1 MREEPI
7 FIVGVPRSGTTLLA
21 AMLAAHSR
29 MSCGPE
35 THFFQWLARADI
47 AQLCHVDSWPKTA
60 IDFVCGMIHANR
72 TVCAKYGLTRDEIA
86 AYLADAPPEVASLL
100 AALTEPYMTE
110 LGKRR
115 WVEKTPDHL
124 KYVVEMRRHFPH
136 SPIVRIVRDPRDVA
150 LSLKRMSWGPQTW
163 LGGLVW
169 WKQFDDA
176 SAAFF
181 ASDPLSYTL
190 RYEDLVRAPA
200 EEMRRLCD
208 FLGEEFE
215 EQMLDTSTT
224 GYQLNSR
231 GVPEKARVSQPI
243 DASRAE
249 AWRHELSQRDRQLAE
264 SLLGDRMR
272 AFAYPLL
279 GTFPHYGIIRPPM
292 TDLTLYVDALADLA
306 EAGVRFWRSHDRER
320 PTVKVYLGHPGNWFE
335 NSRRARLRGVTEV
348 LRDVAS
354 ATVGESSVF
363 WAVADAAPPPTG
375 YTAGWLARLLRPFAM
390 NHQDWGC
397 PSSQAGTSP

>member
-1 MREEPI
+1 MHEEPI

-47 AQLCHVDSWPKTA
+47 AQLCGVDSWPKAA

-72 TVCAKYGLTRDEIA
+72 TVCAKYGLTRDDIA

-100 AALTEPYMTE
+100 AALTEPYMTK

-124 KYVVEMRRHFPH
+124 KYVAEMRRHFPH

-163 LGGLVW
+163 LGGLMW

-224 GYQLNSR
+224 GHQLNSR

-243 DASRAE
+243 DASRVE
-249 AWRHELSQRDRQLAE
+249 AWRGELSQRENQLAE
-264 SLLGDRMR
+264 SLLGDRLH
-272 AFAYPLL
+272 AFAYPVL
-279 GTFPHYGIIRPPM
+279 GTFPRYGQIYPPAM
-292 TDLTLYVDALADLA
+292 ELTSYADELTRLA
-306 EAGVRFWRSHDRER
+306 EAGIRFWQAYDREPAKVR
-320 PTVKVYLGHPGNWFE
+320 VYLGFPNDWFDGG
-335 NSRRARLRGVTEV
+335 RRARLHGALAV
-348 LRDVAS
+348 LRDVVAAAMGS
-354 ATVGESSVF
+354 ISVF
-363 WAVADAAPPPTG
+363 WAVAGAAPSPAG
-375 YTAGWLARLLRPFAM
+375 YTAYWLARLLRPFAM
-390 NHQDWGC
+390 NRQNFG
-397 PSSQAGTSP
+397 SATTQAGARS

>member
-1 MREEPI
+1 MRVEPI

-47 AQLCHVDSWPKTA
+47 AQLCRADFWPGA
-60 IDFVCGMIHANR
+60 ALDFVCGMTHANR
-72 TVCAKYGLTRDEIA
+72 AVCAKYGLTRDDIA
-86 AYLADAPPEVASLL
+86 TYLEGAPPKVASLL
-100 AALTEPYMTE
+100 AALTEPYMAK
-110 LGKRR
+110 LGKQR

-124 KYVVEMRRHFPH
+124 KYVAEMRRHFPH

-150 LSLKRMSWGPQTW
+150 LSLKRMPWGPQTW
-163 LGGLVW
+163 PGGLLW

-200 EEMRRLCD
+200 EELRQLCH

-224 GYQLNSR
+224 GRQLNSR

-243 DASRAE
+243 DVSRVE
-249 AWRHELSQRDRQLAE
+249 VWRNELSQRENQLAE
-264 SLLGDRMR
+264 SLLGDRLR
-272 AFAYPLL
+272 AFAYPVE
-279 GTFPHYGIIRPPM
+279 GAFPRYAEIYPPR
-292 TDLTLYVDALADLA
+292 TELAPYVDELTRLA
-306 EAGVRFWRSHDRER
+306 EAGIRFWRAYDREH
-320 PTVKVYLGHPGNWFE
+320 PTVKVYLGLPHNWFVG
-335 NSRRARLRGVTEV
+335 NRRSHLRGALTV
-348 LRDVAS
+348 LRDVAV
-354 ATVGESSVF
+354 AAMGRNSVF
-363 WAVADAAPPPTG
+363 WAVADAAPSPSG
-375 YTAGWLARLLRPFAM
+375 HIAYWLTRLLRPFAM
-390 NHQDWGC
+390 NRHGFQY
-397 PSSQAGTSP
+397 SSTQAGARS